1 MKWKSVVLIAGI
13 LIATLLAVSCA
24 PPPCPEVGQK
34 ASDFTLATPDGQQ
47 ASLSDYKGKLVMVN
61 FWSMRCGPCVSE
73 MPHLQEVYN
82 DWSSQE
88 LAILA
93 VNVSDS
99 ASAAREFISSTGVSF
114 DILLDPQGEV
124 PQQYCL
130 QPVIPITLFIDREG
144 ILRKSQIGAFRSA
157 DEINAILESL

>member
-1 MKWKSVVLIAGI
+1 MKWKTVVLILGI
-13 LIATLLAVSCA
+13 LSIALLAASCA
-24 PPPCPEVGQK
+24 PACPEIGDE
-34 ASDFTLATPDGQQ
+34 AADFTLKTPGGQE

-61 FWSMRCGPCVSE
+61 FWSTRCGPCVME
-73 MPHLQEVYN
+73 MPHLQDVYN
-82 DWSSQE
+82 EWTSRE

-99 ASAAREFISSTGVSF
+99 SATIKDFVAATGVTF
-114 DILLDPQGEV
+114 DILLDPQGSV

-144 ILRKSQIGAFRSA
+144 ILRKSQIGAFRGPE
-157 DEINAILESL
+157 EINSILEGL